1 MAGLESTVDM
11 FDLRM
16 SESVRPLY
24 DAVKKFI
31 AEEVEP
37 ITAEYF
43 RLGENRTD
51 RWSYGEGQ
59 LELFETVK
67 NKAKEQGLWNFF
79 LPDAETGEGLSNLDY
94 AYIAIELGK
103 NPLASESMNCAAPDT
118 GNMEVLERVGTPEQ
132 KKQWLEPLLSG
143 EIRSAYAMTEPDVA
157 SSDAKNVACKAVRDG
172 DEWVITGEKYYISG
186 AGDPRCKIMITM
198 VQTNPDAAPHQRQSQ
213 ILVPTD
219 TPGVEILGPMH
230 VFGKDDAPHGHMH
243 IRFNDVR
250 VPYEN
255 VLLGEG
261 RGFEISQVRLGPGR
275 IHHCM
280 RSVGAAERAIELMA
294 KRGLTREAF
303 GKRLGNL
310 GGNVQMIAQARIEIE
325 SMRRM
330 VLTAAKAMDELGN
343 AEARVWVSAV
353 KAMVPIR
360 VCEIIDNAIQ
370 IHGATG
376 VSQWTPLADMY
387 ASQRTL
393 RLADGPDEVHWFVV
407 GRSELARWEEEG
419 GNSYDPKVAY
429 LNRTDSITT
438 ASSPGPDVRRRAH
451 PGQKYEQA

>member
-1 MAGLESTVDM
+1 MTGLESTVDM
-11 FDLRM
+11 YDLRM
-16 SESVRPLY
+16 SEEVRPLY
-24 DAVKKFI
+24 EKVKAFI
-31 AEEVEP
+31 AAEVAPMSEEF
-37 ITAEYF
+37 F
-43 RLGENRTD
+43 RLGENKTD
-51 RWSYGEGQ
+51 RWTYAPGQ
-59 LELFETVK
+59 LEVLQKVK
-67 NKAKEQGLWNFF
+67 DKAKEVGLWNFF

-103 NPLASESMNCAAPDT
+103 NPLASESMNCSAPDT
-118 GNMEVLERVGTPEQ
+118 GNMEVLERVGTEAQ
-132 KKQWLEPLLSG
+132 KREWLDRLLSG

-157 SSDAKNVACKAVRDG
+157 SSDAKNVACQAVRDG
-172 DEWVITGEKYYISG
+172 DEWVINGEKYYISG

-198 VQTNPDAAPHQRQSQ
+198 VQTSPDGPPHQRQSQ
-213 ILVPTD
+213 ILVPID
-219 TPGVEILGPMH
+219 APGVDILGPMH

-243 IRFNDVR
+243 IRFTDVR

-280 RSVGAAERAIELMA
+280 RSIGQAEKALELMVS
-294 KRGLTREAF
+294 RGLSRDAF
-303 GKRLGNL
+303 GKPLARL
-310 GGNVQMIAQARIEIE
+310 GGNTEMIAKARIEIE

-360 VCEIIDNAIQ
+360 VCEIIDQAIQ
-370 IHGATG
+370 MHGATG

-393 RLADGPDEVHWFVV
+393 RLADGPDEVHWMVV
-407 GRSELARWEEEG
+407 GRKEVGAGESRAEGYNPKETYLAAQDETSVPEG
-419 GNSYDPKVAY
+419 IFS
-429 LNRTDSITT
+429 
-438 ASSPGPDVRRRAH
+438 GPA
-451 PGQKYEQA
+451 